1 MKLKLFPL
9 VGYSVIAL
17 MLVCLLLLLACAPK
31 STTTTPATAAP
42 TTTSTTTSPQTTT
55 KTTTTTAATQTTT
68 SASQKQYGG
77 VLKIVNRDG
86 PSSTFGWPA
95 TTIDTGGVLVMGLC
109 YENFVHMEVSG
120 NIVPWL
126 ATAWQLGPDKKSFT
140 LTLRKNVKFQDGS
153 DFNANVAKFNL
164 DAYISANQSITRTW
178 QSVDVVDDYTV
189 RINLK
194 SFVNTMPGDLASV
207 YIVSQTAYNT
217 KGLDWL
223 KANPVGTGPF
233 QFVSLTRD
241 VKTVFKKFDNY
252 WQKGKPYLDGIE
264 YHYITDAMTQSLSLQ
279 AGDEHVLTQPS
290 ISVGADLLAKKF
302 NVLAGGTQAARA
314 LVPDG
319 SNADSPY
326 SNLKVRQALDYAI
339 DKDAIAKSLGYG
351 FLKGV
356 HQLADPAT
364 NAYISNLANRTY
376 NVNKAKQLLAEAG
389 FPNGFKTSI
398 IPNPS
403 IERDAGVAVQGYLA
417 AVGITAD
424 VQNVDF
430 PKFVE
435 MRLKGWKNALLI
447 QPMPSSVNFASMPGQ
462 FYFATTSTQL
472 GPSLLKPQALLD
484 LINTALAADTA
495 DSQKTL
501 NQQMNQMIFDQAM
514 VIPLYALGQGIFAW
528 SPIVQDA
535 GFCYGSYW
543 PAWHPDDVW
552 MSK

>member
-9 VGYSVIAL
+9 AGFIAL
-17 MLVCLLLLLACAPK
+17 AFTLVCLLLLTACASK
-31 STTTTPATAAP
+31 STTTTTSTTAPAS
-42 TTTSTTTSPQTTT
+42 TSTTTSAQTTT
-55 KTTTTTAATQTTT
+55 KATTTAATQTTT
-68 SASQKQYGG
+68 TASQKQYGG
-77 VLKIVNRDG
+77 VLKIVNQNG
-86 PSSTFGWPA
+86 PASTFGWPA
-95 TTIDTGGVLVMGLC
+95 TTVDTGGVLAEGLC
-109 YENFVHMEVSG
+109 YEPFVHMEVSG

-126 ATAWQLGPDKKSFT
+126 ATAWQLSPDKKSFT
-140 LTLRKNVKFQDGS
+140 LTLRKDVKFQDGS
-153 DFNANVAKFNL
+153 DFNANAAKFNL
-164 DAYISANQSITRTW
+164 DAYISANQSIARTW
-178 QSVDVVDDYTV
+178 DSVTVVDDNNV

-207 YIVSQTAYNT
+207 LIVSPTAYNT

-233 QFVSLTRD
+233 QFVSFTRD

-252 WQKGKPYLDGIE
+252 WQKGKPYLDGIQ
-264 YHYITDAMTQSLSLQ
+264 YDYIADAMTMSLALQ
-279 AGDEHVLTQPS
+279 AGEEHVLTQPS
-290 ISVGADLLAKKF
+290 IAIGADLQAKKF

-319 SNADSPY
+319 GNADSPFA
-326 SNLKVRQALDYAI
+326 NLKVRQALDYAI
-339 DKDAIAKSLGYG
+339 DKNAMAKSLGYG
-351 FLKGV
+351 FLNAV

-364 NAYISNLANRTY
+364 NAYIPNLANRTY
-376 NVNKAKQLLAEAG
+376 DVNKAKQLLTEAG
-389 FPNGFKTSI
+389 FPTGFKTSI

-403 IERDAGVAVQGYLA
+403 IEKDAGVAVQGYLS

-424 VQNVDF
+424 VQNIDY

-472 GPSLLKPQALLD
+472 GPSLMKPQVLLD

-514 VIPLYALGQGIFAW
+514 VLPLYALGQGIFAW
-528 SPIVQDA
+528 SPIVHDA

-543 PAWHPDDVW
+543 PVWHPDDVW